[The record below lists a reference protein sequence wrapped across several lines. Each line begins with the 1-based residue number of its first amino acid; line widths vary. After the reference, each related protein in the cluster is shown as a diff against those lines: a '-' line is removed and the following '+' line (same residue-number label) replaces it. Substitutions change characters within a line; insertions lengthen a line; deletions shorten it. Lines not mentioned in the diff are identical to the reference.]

1 MLASTRL
8 AISGLLHDIGKLY
21 QRAYWGCAPEGVLDW
36 SHPAYTEWVIQ
47 RRYRSLFEQAGL
59 EPNWLSQV
67 AARHHEGWRDKP
79 QYQPQTPEQWCVA
92 LADTYASRERM
103 EVLEVDEKGGCAT
116 DTPLKS
122 VFTPLKSVF
131 ANLQVQKTYGQPGHG
146 YSMVEAVQ
154 EVGLKLG
161 GAYPQAEP
169 KPNVSR
175 NAYWC
180 LAERLDARLAT
191 LAQHSLSLEAL
202 LMNLLGIFQE
212 LLWNVPSDTQGEP
225 DVSLFDHL
233 RLTGA
238 IAAALWAYHGGSP
251 TVEALKDQRP
261 EKFLLVLGDL
271 GGIQSHIYRIQAAQT
286 GTGGIA
292 KRLRARSLEVS
303 LAAEAMGLELLQR
316 TGFTPLQ
323 RIMSAGGKFYL
334 LLPNTQAVQEA
345 LEEVR
350 GRWEEWALAQGATLL
365 PFLAAHPFAPAGF
378 RGFSQVLKE
387 AHQKLAAA
395 KLRPL
400 SSQLSTPY
408 LNSGSAS
415 LRPCAACG
423 ARPAKSANDELCHGC
438 ERDEHTGRLIPR
450 RQEIGFFVQGAP
462 KPYYRF
468 PELTVALSFSS
479 HYTLRTRPDF
489 TPAAH
494 PWEVR
499 LLAGYVPTLADALR
513 QGRWRDLNEY
523 QGWAR
528 EQGLWKEEERE
539 IDDPLTLA
547 ELAEFSTGAKYLGA
561 LMLDADRMGEAFAT
575 GFRDE
580 KSGQDHSSPSRI
592 ASLSR
597 TLELF
602 FAGEVLELIRN
613 PKTYQQRLGW
623 DEPTAREKAR
633 RYPLIYSVY
642 AGGDDLF
649 LLGPWDALLEFALD
663 LEALYRQFTQHPA
676 LTLSGGFVLVN
687 PSLPIPLLAE
697 AVQEAEQAA
706 KAAGR
711 NRLYLFGQSVLWE
724 ELRGLLPWVRD
735 LRDHLQAEGK
745 ASLSSALA
753 YRLLRLWRGHQ
764 DEDEARR
771 MRYKPLLAYALRE
784 RSEEIRQHYLQLTNH
799 TQAAWQHL
807 PVWVQWGIYLKR

>member
-1 MLASTRL
+1 MPDNTSL

-21 QRAYWGCAPEGVLDW
+21 QRAYWGRVPEGVLDW
-36 SHPAYTEWVIQ
+36 SHPAYTAWAIQ
-47 RRYRSLFEQAGL
+47 RHRGLFEQAGL
-59 EPNWLSQV
+59 EPDWLADT
-67 AARHHEGWRDKP
+67 AARHHQGWRDKP

-92 LADTYASRERM
+92 LADTYASRER
-103 EVLEVDEKGGCAT
+103 LEADEKGA
-116 DTPLKS
+116 PPE
-122 VFTPLKSVF
+122 TPLKSVF
-131 ANLQVQKTYGQPGHG
+131 ANLRVQGAYGQRDHG
-146 YSMVEAVQ
+146 YSMVAAGQ
-154 EVGLKLG
+154 EVGLRLG
-161 GAYPQAEP
+161 GAYPQALR
-169 KPNVSR
+169 NVSR
-175 NAYWC
+175 DTYWRAAEQLNER
-180 LAERLDARLAT
+180 LAELARLP
-191 LAQHSLSLEAL
+191 LNPEAL
-202 LMNLLGIFQE
+202 LSNLLGLFQE

-238 IAAALWAYHGGSP
+238 IAASLWAFHGGSP
-251 TVEALKDQRP
+251 TVEALKDERP
-261 EKFLLVLGDL
+261 EKFLLVIGDL
-271 GGIQSHIYRIQAAQT
+271 GGIQNHIYRIQAAQT

-334 LLPNTQAVQEA
+334 LLPNTQRAQEA
-345 LEEVR
+345 LGEVR
-350 GRWEEWALAQGATLL
+350 QRWEEWALGQGATLL

-408 LNSGSAS
+408 LNSGAS

-450 RQEIGFFVQGAP
+450 RQEIGFFVQDAP

-468 PELTVALSFSS
+468 PGLTAALSFSS
-479 HYTLRTRPDF
+479 RYTLRTRPDF

-499 LLAGYVPTLADALR
+499 LLAGHVPTLADALR

-523 QGWAR
+523 QAWAR

-580 KSGQDHSSPSRI
+580 SGQDHSSPSRI

-623 DEPTAREKAR
+623 SESEAREKAQ

-676 LTLSGGFVLVN
+676 LTLSGGFALVN

-697 AVQEAEQAA
+697 AVQEAERAA
-706 KAAGR
+706 KNAGR
-711 NRLYLFGQSVLWE
+711 NRLHLFGQSV
-724 ELRGLLPWVRD
+724 PWSEMGQLVRWTQD
-735 LRDHLQAEGK
+735 FCRHLQAEGK

-764 DEDEARR
+764 DGDEARR
-771 MRYKPLLAYALRE
+771 MRYKPLLAYAMRE

-807 PVWVQWGIYLKR
+807 PVWVQWGLYLKR